1 LERTLRSI
9 DYSDDIEVVIS
20 EDCSPRRMEIKEM
33 VEKVDAE
40 LNLNILLNLNEN
52 NLGYDNNLGKLKEIA
67 SGKYIL
73 YMSDDDAFVP
83 GALEELC
90 GYLKYHDI
98 ACGYT
103 PFFVKGNLYRK
114 YREGFSVASGKEGK
128 EKNIFDAILFSGLIF
143 KRELVGGIDS
153 GRFVNCN
160 YFQVYLLLAVL
171 TQYGGDYIDIPLV
184 ECISDGENAFGN
196 VPSSSASDNEMRD
209 RKSIFAALALQKG
222 LIKAIKMYDEDYNNH
237 ILDLYA
243 KDYSKTSF
251 SHMCKAKKEGRLDEY
266 YIKMHEIGIKIGCEA
281 AIYYYMI
288 KFLGAELSSGIMQLP
303 RKIYQR
309 KRMNSI

>member
-1 LERTLRSI
+1 MEHFLSICITSYNRVSELERTLRSI

-103 PFFVKGNLYRK
+103 AFFCKGKFVQKIQR
-114 YREGFSVASGKEGK
+114 GF
-128 EKNIFDAILFSGLIF
+128 
-143 KRELVGGIDS
+143 
-153 GRFVNCN
+153 
-160 YFQVYLLLAVL
+160 
-171 TQYGGDYIDIPLV
+171 
-184 ECISDGENAFGN
+184 
-196 VPSSSASDNEMRD
+196 
-209 RKSIFAALALQKG
+209 
-222 LIKAIKMYDEDYNNH
+222 
-237 ILDLYA
+237 
-243 KDYSKTSF
+243 
-251 SHMCKAKKEGRLDEY
+251 
-266 YIKMHEIGIKIGCEA
+266 
-281 AIYYYMI
+281 
-288 KFLGAELSSGIMQLP
+288 
-303 RKIYQR
+303 
-309 KRMNSI
+309 